1 MAGKGFRDR
10 ECRESIMQFERFRA
24 LSDVRAARQS
34 GTCVK
39 RFDERSSE
47 CRVSTRGARLAAVM
61 NVSEL
66 SGKPRCFKNL
76 HFEGGNGPVTRF
88 EELPLWWMTV
98 ERELE

>member
-10 ECRESIMQFERFRA
+10 ECRESIMQFERLRA
-24 LSDVRAARQS
+24 LSDVRVARLS

-39 RFDERSSE
+39 RFDERSRE
-47 CRVSTRGARLAAVM
+47 CNVSARGARLAEVM

-76 HFEGGNGPVTRF
+76 HFEGGNGPIARRF
-88 EELPLWWMTV
+88 EELPL
-98 ERELE
+98 